1 MYWPERYRTQLLVC
15 SATKSGF
22 DNGIAA
28 ECIQKQ
34 PQQMRSRSRAI
45 HSTQTSDPSIYFPP
59 KTERSLHGFRVFF
72 SCLIT
77 QASLHPL
84 CHGQWSCWRCSDP
97 QSGGEELEAP
107 SAEGWGADPF
117 PVLLWVR
124 FCLQTSQK
132 RALKPPGLPPL
143 IMAFIYLFLHPQSHR
158 STLTVRDGLG
168 QSRTAQVITNIY
180 IFYY

>member
-45 HSTQTSDPSIYFPP
+45 RSTQTSDPWIYSPP
-59 KTERSLHGFRVFF
+59 KTERSLHVFILFHFF
-72 SCLIT
+72 SGTALIPCVT
-77 QASLHPL
+77 GRGPAGDAVIP
-84 CHGQWSCWRCSDP
+84 
-97 QSGGEELEAP
+97 EELEAP

-117 PVLLWVR
+117 PVLLWAR

-132 RALKPPGLPPL
+132 RGLKPPGLPPL
-143 IMAFIYLFLHPQSHR
+143 IMAFIYLFLHPQSHQ
-158 STLTVRDGLG
+158 SALTVRDRLG
-168 QSRTAQVITNIY
+168 QSETARVITNIY

>member
-1 MYWPERYRTQLLVC
+1 MVCNQDGIISSVVHLICDFCNSQLDDLDWWRLFFGCFSLFLEKTFAFSSYTFLTNLSVSKKHKYWELTSHVLAREVQNPAAGVLC
-15 SATKSGF
+15 NKSGF

-107 SAEGWGADPF
+107 SAEG
-117 PVLLWVR
+117 
-124 FCLQTSQK
+124 
-132 RALKPPGLPPL
+132 
-143 IMAFIYLFLHPQSHR
+143 
-158 STLTVRDGLG
+158 
-168 QSRTAQVITNIY
+168 
-180 IFYY
+180 